1 MKVCPFWKREQR
13 TMQNTRKDIM
23 DIEYNKKQQNPIGY
37 PQENPGND
45 KKSDDLK
52 DQSRLP
58 HQQNRLKDQENSR
71 R

>member
-1 MKVCPFWKREQR
+1 
-13 TMQNTRKDIM
+13 M